1 MGKKAEYSE
10 SRKEDWGNE
19 PKYIYILHSCM
30 YVAAMDANSST
41 VNDKN
46 NQMNTQNDVNY
57 YTPSHGQKKKKNY
70 KSTDQ
75 LYTTD
80 IQPIYNRYTT
90 DLDKMTN

>member
-1 MGKKAEYSE
+1 MGKKAEYSD

-57 YTPSHGQKKKKNY
+57 YTPSHGQKKKRIINQPINY
-70 KSTDQ
+70 T
-75 LYTTD
+75 
-80 IQPIYNRYTT
+80 QPIYNRYTT
-90 DLDKMTN
+90 NIQPIYNRSG